1 MNKTPPKKVDT
12 LSPQEKKNVKKTPKI
27 FKDIVTGS
35 LRYSCLSALFL
46 KLLSEGKNPFEVKK
60 IMTQR
65 TTGFRVNTIIWNP
78 LFLPDITADNEKLFF
93 QTASAGRWNAYDFL
107 RTDVLS
113 SSATSS
119 HHFHDVQLLFFPLEE
134 LKNNDSQTETPEGLF
149 DIFNVNHMVE
159 FTKFSVDQA
168 LQFWAIE
175 QTTYYQAY
183 EKIWNTNL
191 LRDVEQLSIAEKKVY
206 QITPKGS
213 TLIFPFKWWWDKTPS
228 LPEKKTEKQ
237 TNGIFQPI

>member
-1 MNKTPPKKVDT
+1 MNKITPKKSDT
-12 LSPQEKKNVKKTPKI
+12 LSSSEKENIKKTKKI
-27 FKDIVTGS
+27 LKDMVTGT
-35 LRYSCLSALFL
+35 LKYTCFSALFL

-60 IMTQR
+60 IIAQR
-65 TTGFRVNTIIWNP
+65 TIGLRVNTIIWNP
-78 LFLPDITADNEKLFF
+78 LFLPDITTDNEKLFF
-93 QTASAGRWNAYDFL
+93 QTASIGRWNAYDFL
-107 RTDVLS
+107 RRDVLS

-119 HHFHDVQLLFFPLEE
+119 HHFHNVQLLFFPLEE

-159 FTKFSVDQA
+159 FTKFSFQEA

-183 EKIWNTNL
+183 EKIWNTQL
-191 LRDVEQLSIAEKKVY
+191 LRDVEQLSIAEKTVY

-213 TLIFPFKWWWDKTPS
+213 TLIFPFKWWWDKSPP
-228 LPEKKTEKQ
+228 LPKKNIEKQ
-237 TNGIFQPI
+237 TDDIFQPI